1 MEIERVTA
9 EVVESRPGHRARLS
23 RYDRPAPRGSTLRWI
38 HAAFPPVAIALLVS
52 AALLIPGPDGVRAQ
66 GADLTPRQRT
76 AVEEIVREY
85 LLKNPEIIL
94 DSVRAME
101 ARQRLAAEN
110 RVRNVIAIRSI
121 ELFRDPGSPVA
132 GNPDGDVTLVEFF
145 DYQCGFCKR
154 VYPVLKKILKEDGNV
169 RFVYKEFPILGATSV
184 YAARAALAARYQDK
198 YQEFHDAMMAAKGR
212 LTEDRILRI
221 AAAVGL
227 DRERLLNDMKGRKA
241 EHDMIIGLND
251 RLARELEI
259 NGTPGFVIGDV
270 IIRGAADYDTFQRII
285 AELRAKGGAIGE
297 RGGVGKERRANF
309 PRSPARRRR

>member
-1 MEIERVTA
+1 MEPERITV
-9 EVVESRPGHRARLS
+9 EVVDSRPGHRTCRP
-23 RYDRPAPRGSTLRWI
+23 RNHRPAPRGSTLRWI
-38 HAAFPPVAIALLVS
+38 HAAKPLVAIALLVL
-52 AALLIPGPDGVRAQ
+52 AALLIPPPAGARAQ
-66 GADLTPRQRT
+66 GAGLTPQQRK
-76 AVEEIVREY
+76 AVEEVVREY

-94 DSVRAME
+94 DSVRTME
-101 ARQRLAAEN
+101 ARQRAAAED
-110 RVRNVIAIRSI
+110 RVRNVIATRAA

-154 VYPVLKKILKEDGNV
+154 VYPVLKKLLKEDGNV

-184 YAARAALAARYQDK
+184 YAAQAALAARYQDK

-212 LTEDRILRI
+212 LTEERVLRI

-227 DRERLLNDMKGRKA
+227 DRERLLKDMKGRKA
-241 EHDMIIGLND
+241 EHDLIIGLNN
-251 RLARELEI
+251 RLARDLKI
-259 NGTPGFVIGDV
+259 NGTPGFVVGDV
-270 IIRGAADYDTFQRII
+270 VIRGAADYGSFQRII

-297 RGGVGKERRANF
+297 RGSVGREERTTF